1 MERPVTLDDSTKR
14 QLRFSMFL
22 QLAGFVMFLVAFVVR
37 FLNSGLDVLSI
48 VFFVAMVGTAAA
60 AFFTRRQLR

>member
-1 MERPVTLDDSTKR
+1 MTLDDSTKR

-22 QLAGFVMFLVAFVVR
+22 QLAGFVMFLIAFVVR
-37 FLNSGLDVLSI
+37 YRTSGLDILTV
-48 VFFVAMVGTAAA
+48 VFFLAMLGTAAA